1 MNAEAPSPEEQ
12 GQANEVT
19 LPPHWGQMR
28 PRFRNR
34 VLAGLIFIVPLGV
47 TAFAAV
53 WIYTKIAALSG
64 VWLDK
69 LIDRKV
75 LEAQFPEMAR
85 WLTPAINISAVVVTV
100 FAIIVLLWFVGSFS
114 SSFIIR
120 RLMNLFERFVE
131 GLPVVRP
138 IYSFSKQVA
147 ELISRR
153 QSSRGQRV
161 VIIEYPKSRS
171 YVLAFATGET
181 RFTDSD
187 ELHVSLF
194 VPTTPNPTSGFM
206 LILPASEVRETN
218 LTVEQAARIIMSGG
232 IILPERVGV
241 APYGELEEAELPP
254 VKLPE
259 PREIQEFEESESD
272 ES

>member
-1 MNAEAPSPEEQ
+1 MTPEVPPPEEQ
-12 GQANEVT
+12 GQADDIA

-47 TAFAAV
+47 TAFAAI

-64 VWLDK
+64 VWLDE
-69 LIDRKV
+69 LIDRKE
-75 LEAQFPEMAR
+75 LEVQFPQMGR

-100 FAIIVLLWFVGSFS
+100 FAIIVLLWIIGSFS
-114 SSFIIR
+114 SSFIMR
-120 RLMNLFERFVE
+120 RVMRLFERFVE

-147 ELISRR
+147 ELVSRR

-161 VIIEYPKSRS
+161 VLIEYPKARS

-206 LILPASEVRETN
+206 LILPAGEVRETN
-218 LTVEQAARIIMSGG
+218 LSVEQAARVIMSGG
-232 IILPERVGV
+232 IIVPERIGAV
-241 APYGELEEAELPP
+241 PYGQLDEVTLPP
-254 VKLPE
+254 VELPE
-259 PREIQEFEESESD
+259 LSEIEESENR
-272 ES
+272 ET